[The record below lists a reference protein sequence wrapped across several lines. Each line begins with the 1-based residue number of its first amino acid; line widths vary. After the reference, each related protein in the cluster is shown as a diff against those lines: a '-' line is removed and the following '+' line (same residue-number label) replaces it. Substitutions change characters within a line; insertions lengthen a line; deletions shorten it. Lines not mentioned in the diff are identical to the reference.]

1 MTPKNLI
8 TGGLLLIAAVVAPFL
23 VSDYNLRILVLSLQ
37 TAIAVIGLSMA
48 FGWSGLIQLG
58 QAAFMGVG
66 AYASAVTAMR
76 FGVDFWIAM
85 PLAVLASGL
94 VALLIA
100 VPMLRLRGHYLAL
113 ATVGFN
119 VTMEI
124 ITKNWKDVTGGYD
137 GISGIPGIGVFG
149 HAVDTDR
156 GYYFVSLCFLLVVA
170 AFVALLRHS
179 RYGRAMIA
187 VRDDEIASGT
197 SSVPVV
203 RTKVMAFVISSALA
217 GLSGSLY
224 AHYSHY
230 VAPADFDM
238 WRSITVLVMLI
249 VGGEMSI
256 VGAILGTVLLSFAPE
271 WLRIF
276 GDAYMAMFGIGVLL
290 VLIFMPDGI
299 AGRFQQWSSRG
310 KGKARHA

>member
-1 MTPKNLI
+1 MNTKTLI
-8 TGGLLLIAAVVAPFL
+8 TGALLLCAAGAAPFL

-37 TAIAVIGLSMA
+37 TAIAVIGLTIA
-48 FGWSGLIQLG
+48 FGWNGLIQLG

-66 AYASAVTAMR
+66 AYTSAITAMR
-76 FGVDFWIAM
+76 LGLDFWIAM

-137 GISGIPGIGVFG
+137 GISAIPGISLFG
-149 HAVDTDR
+149 RAVETDR
-156 GYYFVSLCFLLVVA
+156 GYYFLSLGFLLVVA
-170 AFVALLRHS
+170 LFASLLRHS
-179 RYGRAMIA
+179 RFGRAMIA

-203 RTKVMAFVISSALA
+203 RTKVLAFVIASALA

-224 AHYSHY
+224 AHYAHY

-238 WRSITVLVMLI
+238 WRSITVLVMAI

-256 VGAILGTVLLSFAPE
+256 IGAILGTVLLSFAPE
-271 WLRIF
+271 WLRVF
-276 GDAYMAMFGIGVLL
+276 GDAYMAVFGIGVLL

-299 AGRFQQWSSRG
+299 AGRFQQWTSRATG
-310 KGKARHA
+310 KTHHG